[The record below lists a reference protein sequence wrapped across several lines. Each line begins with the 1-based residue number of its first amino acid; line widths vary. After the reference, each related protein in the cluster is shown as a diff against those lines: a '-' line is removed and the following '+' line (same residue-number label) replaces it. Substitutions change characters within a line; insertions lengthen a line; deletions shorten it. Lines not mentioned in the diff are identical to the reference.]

1 MINFFLRRPIFA
13 AVCSLIILTAG
24 LVAIPTLPISQY
36 PKIAPPVVTVTAQ
49 YLGAD
54 AASVEASVT
63 TPLEEAI
70 NGVAGLRYI
79 TSSSNSDGSV
89 TITATF
95 DLDKNID
102 LAQADVQNAVLSA
115 TGLLPAE
122 VQRTGVVVKK
132 SSSAFILGIG
142 MVSDNPRYG
151 YGWLSNFTDINV
163 LNAIKRVKGVGDV
176 LVFGSRKYAMRL
188 WLDPHKLEQNNLTAP
203 DVVAALSTQNVQV
216 AAGALGASPTGK
228 DQPFQMGIS
237 ASGRLT
243 SPSEFGDVV
252 LRSNPDGGAVRVRD
266 VGRVEIGAE
275 DYSTFTNWNG
285 ATTVGMGVTQQPD
298 ANALESAKAVRARLD
313 ELAKTFPPGVH
324 YVIPFDPTLF
334 VTESIKEVTLTLLIS
349 IALVVLVIFLF
360 LQNWRMTLI
369 PLITIPISLI
379 GTFAFMKVLGFSIN
393 TLTLFGMTLAT
404 GLVVD
409 DAIVV
414 IENIARF
421 VQEKNLDA
429 YEGAAAAMREIT
441 GAVIATSLVL
451 LAVFV
456 PVAFF
461 PGSTGLLYKQFALT
475 IASSITISL
484 FIALTLTP
492 ALSALLL
499 SRPVGAPPRFLR
511 PVERGIAWVRAVY
524 GRILPTIILYRFV
537 IVGVFVGALGL
548 TFFTFKTT
556 TSAFIPDEDQG
567 YLVTMIQTPEGTS
580 IEGER
585 RFADRISAL
594 ARSNAPELEGTF
606 QIDGYN
612 FFGPAPNHSL
622 IFLPLRPWGERSGSA
637 HTYAAIIA
645 RLQPLY
651 SGVPGGQAYIF
662 NPPAIQG
669 IGNFGGFQFEALD
682 TANVGIPALTASVY
696 GMLGKANSNPALS
709 AVFTTFRDDSPR
721 LHLQVDRQKVQA
733 LHIPIDQVFGALQ
746 AYFGSQY
753 VNDFDFLNRSYRVY
767 VEADAPFRSRPE
779 DLANAYVRSQEG
791 GLVPLSSLVTA
802 AQIKAPPT
810 ITHYNLFRSIEIDGQ
825 PKPGVGSGDAITA
838 MENVARA
845 HLPTGTRFE
854 WTGLTLDQI
863 EGGTAAALIF
873 GLGIFMVFLVL
884 AAQYES
890 FLDPLVILLAVPLA
904 ILGALW
910 AVNLRHL
917 PSDVFVQIGF
927 VMLIGLA
934 SKNAI
939 LIVEFANQLQAAG
952 QDAAQAVQQ
961 AARTR
966 LRPILMTSF
975 AFVFGIMPL
984 VTATGAGSASR
995 NSLGTA
1001 LFGGMILSTIL
1012 NLIIVP
1018 VLYVVIERLR
1028 RGARS
1033 KVAHPPA
1040 QREFSDSPLVPAR
1053 LAVASDGTLVAITGS
1068 NGDRRTVHLATLEA
1082 DAERGPGLAPSVQPP
1097 GGV

>member
-1 MINFFLRRPIFA
+1 VIDFFLRRPIFA

-24 LVAIPTLPISQY
+24 IVAIPTLPVAQY
-36 PKIAPPVVTVTAQ
+36 PKIAPPVITVSAQ

-89 TITATF
+89 AITATF
-95 DLDKNID
+95 NLDKDIEV
-102 LAQADVQNAVLSA
+102 AQADVQNAVLRA
-115 TGLLPAE
+115 TGVLPSE
-122 VQRTGVVVKK
+122 VQRTGVVVEK
-132 SSSAFILGIG
+132 SSSAFILGIA
-142 MVSDNPRYG
+142 MVSDNPRYD
-151 YGWLSNFTDINV
+151 YGWLSNFTQINV
-163 LNAIKRVKGVGDV
+163 LDAIKRVKGVGNV
-176 LVFGSRKYAMRL
+176 LVFGSRKYAMRV
-188 WLDPHKLEQNNLTAP
+188 WLDPHKLAQNNLTAP
-203 DVVAALSTQNVQV
+203 EVVAALGSQNVQV
-216 AAGALGASPTGK
+216 AAGALGASPTSK
-228 DQPFQMGIS
+228 DQASQIGLS

-243 SPSEFGDVV
+243 TPAQFRAIV
-252 LRSNPDGGAVRVRD
+252 LRSNPSGGAVRVGD
-266 VGRVEIGAE
+266 VARVELGAE

-285 ATTVGMGVTQQPD
+285 ATTVGLGVTQLPD

-313 ELAKTFPPGVH
+313 ELTKTFPPGVH

-334 VTESIKEVTLTLLIS
+334 VTESIKEVTITLLIS

-369 PLITIPISLI
+369 PLVTIPISLV
-379 GTFAFMKVLGFSIN
+379 GTFAFMKLLGFSIN
-393 TLTLFGMTLAT
+393 TLTLFGLTLAT

-421 VQEKNLDA
+421 VQEEKRGA

-451 LAVFV
+451 FAVFV

-475 IASSITISL
+475 IASSIAISL
-484 FIALTLTP
+484 FVALTLTP

-499 SRPVGAPPRFLR
+499 SRPAGAAPRFLR
-511 PVERGIAWVRAVY
+511 PIERGISWVRALY
-524 GRILPTIILYRFV
+524 GRVLPAIVKFRFAV
-537 IVGVFVGALGL
+537 LAVFVAALALTAL
-548 TFFTFKTT
+548 TFEKTT
-556 TSAFIPDEDQG
+556 SGFIPDEDQG

-580 IEGER
+580 LEGER
-585 RFADRISAL
+585 RFANRIAAI
-594 ARSNAPELEGTF
+594 ARANAPEIEGTF
-606 QIDGYN
+606 EIDGYN
-612 FFGPAPNHSL
+612 FFGPAPNHTL
-622 IFLPLRPWGERSGSA
+622 IFLPLRPWGERAGA
-637 HTYAAIIA
+637 GHTYASIIA

-651 SGVPGGQAYIF
+651 FGVPGGQAYIF

-682 TANVGIPALTASVY
+682 TANAGIPALTSSVY
-696 GMLGKANSNPALS
+696 GMLGAANADPALS

-721 LHLQVDRQKVQA
+721 LHLEIDRQKVQA
-733 LHIPIDQVFGALQ
+733 LHVPIDQVFGALQ

-753 VNDFDFLNRSYRVY
+753 VNDFDFQNRSYRVY
-767 VEADAPFRSRPE
+767 AEAAAPFRSRPE
-779 DLANAYVRSQEG
+779 NLSTAYVRSLDG
-791 GLVPLSSLVTA
+791 GLTPLSSLVTA
-802 AQIKAPPT
+802 TQVKAPPT

-825 PKPGVGSGDAITA
+825 PKPGVGSGDAIAA
-838 MENVARA
+838 MQRVAQA
-845 HLPTGTRFE
+845 HLPQGARYE

-863 EGGTAAALIF
+863 EGGSAAALIF

-890 FLDPLVILLAVPLA
+890 FLDPLIILLAVPLA

-910 AVNLRHL
+910 AVNVRHL
-917 PSDVFVQIGF
+917 PSDVFVQVGF
-927 VMLIGLA
+927 VMLVGLA

-952 QDAAQAVQQ
+952 HDAAGAVRQ

-975 AFVFGIMPL
+975 AFVFGIVPL

-1001 LFGGMILSTIL
+1001 LFGGMILSTML
-1012 NLIIVP
+1012 NLVVVP
-1018 VLYVVIERLR
+1018 VLYVIIEGLR
-1028 RGARS
+1028 GRNNRHQVGYAPEDPGGGSGLR
-1033 KVAHPPA
+1033 PA
-1040 QREFSDSPLVPAR
+1040 TV
-1053 LAVASDGTLVAITGS
+1053 AVASDGTLVVVTGT
-1068 NGDRRTVHLATLEA
+1068 NGDRRTVPLATLSRPEGSTPTSA
-1082 DAERGPGLAPSVQPP
+1082 GP
-1097 GGV
+1097 